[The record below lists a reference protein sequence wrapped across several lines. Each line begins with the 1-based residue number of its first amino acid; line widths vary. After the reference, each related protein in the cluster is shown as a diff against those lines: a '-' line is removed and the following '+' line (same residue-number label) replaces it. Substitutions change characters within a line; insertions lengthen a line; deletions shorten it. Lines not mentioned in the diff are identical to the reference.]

1 MTRRERRDA
10 YLDAETGEGEL
21 TGGICGGAARAARMV
36 RLQIEFSGGLEL
48 LFGGEKKQS
57 VDVTVAGADEQLS
70 MAPLLAWMRENM
82 LKERPEMFLKGPTVR
97 PGVLVLIND
106 VDWELTGNL
115 ESSVEDGDRITF
127 ISTLH
132 GG

>member
-1 MTRRERRDA
+1 MD
-10 YLDAETGEGEL
+10 G
-21 TGGICGGAARAARMV
+21 GGAARAARMV

-57 VDVTVAGADEQLS
+57 VDVTVTGEDGQLS
-70 MAPLLAWMRENM
+70 MAPLLAWMREHM

-115 ESSVEDGDRITF
+115 ESTVEDGDRVTF

>member
-1 MTRRERRDA
+1 
-10 YLDAETGEGEL
+10 
-21 TGGICGGAARAARMV
+21 MV

-57 VDVTVAGADEQLS
+57 VDVTVTGEDGQLS
-70 MAPLLAWMRENM
+70 MAPLLAWMRVHM

-97 PGVLVLIND
+97 PGVLVLMNDVDWELTGNIERPGVLVLIND

-115 ESSVEDGDRITF
+115 ESTVEDGDRVTF